1 MRLPGLAFLAAATAS
16 ALLVIPAHQIQQ
28 RYQMETISHLSLL
41 PSPMVRALAL
51 EFDGAVADYLLLKTI
66 TYIGYKLLEKEALN
80 EEEWQQVITML
91 HRITDLDPRFW
102 DPYLLGEMMLPWD
115 AGKVDEANRLLQKAA
130 RARPE
135 DYRPWYLLGFN
146 AFFFEKNAKK
156 AAPYLR
162 RAAEL
167 PGAPGFLKGLA
178 ARFSYYG
185 GETDLGILYLKGMLA
200 RTTDEALRKHLE
212 KRLVALEAMQ
222 RLERAVKRFQQAHGR
237 LPRDLDELRRA
248 GYIERIPA
256 DPYGGTFYMLPNG
269 RIYTTSKLVPQKP
282 Q

>member
-1 MRLPGLAFLAAATAS
+1 MRLLGLTVFLVAATAS
-16 ALLVIPAHQIQQ
+16 VLLVTPVYRLQQ
-28 RYQMETISHLSLL
+28 RYQLETISHFGLL
-41 PSPMVRALAL
+41 PSPVVRALAL

-66 TYIGYKLLEKEALN
+66 TYIGYKLLEKESLD
-80 EEEWQQVITML
+80 ETEWQQVITML

-115 AGKVDEANRLLQKAA
+115 AGKIDEANRLLKKAIQ
-130 RARPE
+130 ARP
-135 DYRPWYLLGFN
+135 DDFRPWYFLGFN

-167 PGAPGFLKGLA
+167 PGAPDFLKGLA

-212 KRLVALEAMQ
+212 KRLIALEAMQ
-222 RLERAVKRFQQAHGR
+222 RLERAVKRFRQAHGR
-237 LPRDLDELRRA
+237 LPQDLDDLQQA
-248 GYIERIPA
+248 GYIENIPT
-256 DPYGGTFYMLPNG
+256 DPYGGKFYMLPNG
-269 RIYTTSKLVPQKP
+269 RIYTTSKLVPQNR
-282 Q
+282 